1 MHGQFILLERFW
13 CGVGPDK
20 GVGYRMTTR
29 GRSKTT
35 TTWLVF
41 GDEGVEEGLEGL

>member
-1 MHGQFILLERFW
+1 MASLSCWKDF
-13 CGVGPDK
+13 GVAWDRMR